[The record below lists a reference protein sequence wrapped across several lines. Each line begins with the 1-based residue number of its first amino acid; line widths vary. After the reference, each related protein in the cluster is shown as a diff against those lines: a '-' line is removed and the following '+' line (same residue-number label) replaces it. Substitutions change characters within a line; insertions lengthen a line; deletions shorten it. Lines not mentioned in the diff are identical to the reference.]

1 MQMFPAMIFGMAVL
15 GCIII
20 PLGFH
25 ILTVLGGKALFI
37 AKMALLIATITSLKK
52 VFHRKWKT
60 IEKS

>member
-25 ILTVLGGKALFI
+25 ILAVLGGKALFI
-37 AKMALLIATITSLKK
+37 AKMALLIATITNLKK
-52 VFHRKWKT
+52 VFHRKWKK
-60 IEKS
+60 IIKS